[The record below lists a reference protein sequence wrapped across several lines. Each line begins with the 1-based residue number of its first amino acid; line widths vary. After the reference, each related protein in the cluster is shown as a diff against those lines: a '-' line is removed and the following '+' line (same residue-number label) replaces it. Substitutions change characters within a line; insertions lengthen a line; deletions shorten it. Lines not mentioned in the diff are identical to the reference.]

1 MPETDYYQVLGLELN
16 ATRSQIRGAFR
27 VLAMRF
33 HPDQNPGN
41 PTAEEKFKLITQ
53 AYKTLIDPKKRAHY
67 DRTRQATQSQRL
79 RAAGRHR
86 RHAPGGSTPTSATAS
101 REETTATETEQ
112 KQKKRPWWEGVTDKP
127 KPAPPKPEPPKPQ
140 RGSDLE
146 VTMTISSQTAE
157 LGGRQALAISRLVP
171 CSTCEG
177 TCAKPGTTVRR
188 CPECRPKQ
196 PSSSCVYCSGRGWL
210 IEALCPT
217 CKGSGKEQLSRTVL
231 VNVPKMTREGQ
242 LLRMPGE
249 GLPGTKG
256 GKPGDLLVRLRVKP
270 GFEYEQHD
278 AAVYSEVH
286 VTPALAA
293 MGGTVRV
300 RTLDGTEDL
309 AIPPATKSG
318 TVIRLEGKGP
328 VLEGNERGDHYV
340 TVNIVVP

>member
-16 ATRSQIRGAFR
+16 ATRSEIRGAFR

-67 DRTRQATQSQRL
+67 DRTRQAAQSQRL
-79 RAAGRHR
+79 RAAAHHR
-86 RHAPGGSTPTSATAS
+86 RHAPSASATAS
-101 REETTATETEQ
+101 RGATADTDQ
-112 KQKKRPWWEGVTDKP
+112 KRKKRPWWEDVTEEPKP
-127 KPAPPKPEPPKPQ
+127 KAPKPEPPKPQ
-140 RGSDLE
+140 KGSDLE

-157 LGGRQALAISRLVP
+157 LGGRQALAISRRVP
-171 CSTCEG
+171 CATCDG

-188 CPECRPKQ
+188 CPECDPNEA
-196 PSSSCVYCSGRGWL
+196 SSSCVYCSGRGWL

-231 VNVPKMTREGQ
+231 VNVPKGTREGQ
-242 LLRMPGE
+242 LLRLPGE
-249 GLPGTKG
+249 GLPGIKG

-270 GFEYEQHD
+270 GSEYEEHD

-286 VTPALAA
+286 VTPSLAA

-300 RTLDGTEDL
+300 RTLDGTEEL
-309 AIPPATKSG
+309 VIPPATKSG